1 MYERG
6 VADAERGESHPFYYQ
21 HYYHYRR
28 GYDHARRRLRRAP
41 LAVVAE
47 YRWVLVAIVVAA
59 LVVVAFVAYMRPEDT
74 PAPVIMAMQATPTA
88 SPEAARPTR
97 TPLFPTATVTPDV
110 SPSPVI
116 LVLRTGGVAEVSN
129 TEGRSLRGRAAPGL
143 KAPVRVVFVEGER
156 VRILEGPVAADDY
169 VWWRIEGRDGVAWA
183 AQQSREGVVWL
194 VPVE

>member
-6 VADAERGESHPFYYQ
+6 VADAERGELHPFYYQ

-47 YRWVLVAIVVAA
+47 HRRALATIIVVA
-59 LVVVAFVAYMRPEDT
+59 LVVTVTMAYLRHDDT
-74 PAPVIMAMQATPTA
+74 PAPVSMAMQATSTA
-88 SPEAARPTR
+88 SPEPAQPTR
-97 TPLFPTATVTPDV
+97 TPLFPTVTPAV
-110 SPSPVI
+110 IPSPVV
-116 LVLRTGGVAEVSN
+116 LVLRAGGVAEVSN

-143 KAPVRVVFVEGER
+143 KAPVRVVFAEGER

-169 VWWRIEGRDGVAWA
+169 VWWRIEGRDGAAWA